1 MVTNAPRADDDR
13 RPDPGAHLSVGEV
26 ARLAGV
32 TTRTVR
38 HYHAIG
44 LIPEPPRDSSGYR
57 RYGAR
62 EVVAL
67 VRIVRLRALGMP
79 IPQIAARVGTDAPE
93 SSLPTDLRALADEL
107 DREID
112 TLQRTRDRL
121 RELADTETFDQP
133 VRALTDALRG
143 AGLLGPSDEL
153 DEGEESAATLLDALH
168 PKGMSGVL
176 TRARG
181 LLRDPA
187 SNARLMVLLQRFR
200 GLDDDTP
207 AEDVAA
213 LADDVVEVLPRRRL
227 SSGPGAVDLD
237 LMDKLLSGQLNPA
250 QQRFLHRL
258 RDTVERTAPAA
269 APPGSA

>member
-1 MVTNAPRADDDR
+1 MGNA
-13 RPDPGAHLSVGEV
+13 DPGHLSVGEV

-38 HYHAIG
+38 HYHSIG
-44 LIPEPPRDSSGYR
+44 LIAEPPRDTSGYR
-57 RYGAR
+57 RYGAH

-79 IPQIAARVGTDAPE
+79 LPQIAARVGAGEPE
-93 SSLPTDLRALADEL
+93 PSLPSDLRALADEL
-107 DREID
+107 DREIAQ
-112 TLQRTRDRL
+112 LQTTRDRL
-121 RELADTETFDQP
+121 RGLADSETFDQP

-176 TRARG
+176 TRASG

-200 GLDDDTP
+200 ALDDATP
-207 AEDVAA
+207 AEDVVA
-213 LADDVVEVLPRRRL
+213 LADDVVQVLPRRR
-227 SSGPGAVDLD
+227 SPGAPGAVDLD

-250 QQRFLHRL
+250 QQRFMHRL
-258 RDTVERTAPAA
+258 REKLGRLPAT
-269 APPGSA
+269 P

>member
-1 MVTNAPRADDDR
+1 MTTTA
-13 RPDPGAHLSVGEV
+13 DPGAHLSVGEV

-44 LIPEPPRDSSGYR
+44 LIPEPARDSAGYR

-79 IPQIAARVGTDAPE
+79 IPQIAARVGAVPSMSDDLRA
-93 SSLPTDLRALADEL
+93 LPNDLRALADEL
-107 DREID
+107 DREIAQ
-112 TLQRTRDRL
+112 LQTTRDRL
-121 RELADTETFDQP
+121 RELADSETFDQP

-176 TRARG
+176 TRANR
-181 LLRDPA
+181 LLSDPS

-200 GLDDDTP
+200 ALDDDTP
-207 AEDVAA
+207 SDDVTALARDVAQ
-213 LADDVVEVLPRRRL
+213 VLPRRRR
-227 SSGPGAVDLD
+227 PNRPAAVDLE

-250 QQRFLHRL
+250 QQRFMSQL
-258 RDTVERTAPAA
+258 RQDLGRVA
-269 APPGSA
+269 GSAS